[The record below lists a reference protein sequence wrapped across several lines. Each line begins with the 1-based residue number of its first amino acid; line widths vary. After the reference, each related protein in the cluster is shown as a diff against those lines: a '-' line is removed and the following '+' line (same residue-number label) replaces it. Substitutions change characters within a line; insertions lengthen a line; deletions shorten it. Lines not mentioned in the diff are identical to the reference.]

1 MKKLILLA
9 AAMILLAGCNKIK
22 EVTSKKFT
30 VNDVKFNFSANVDN
44 TAAAAMS
51 GMTRAGTTN
60 SFTVTRTV
68 NISELGSSELE
79 EYASKISEVAVNSS
93 LINVT
98 INLEGNYTVTNLTV
112 SAAEVPGSL
121 VVPSY
126 TVGGAFTPPSN
137 MFTYTATL
145 IMKLID
151 AKSVTVTVKGDTD
164 APIGTTVNISYEND
178 LIFTAS
184 LL

>member
-1 MKKLILLA
+1 VA
-9 AAMILLAGCNKIK
+9 AVA
-22 EVTSKKFT
+22 
-30 VNDVKFNFSANVDN
+30 
-44 TAAAAMS
+44 S
-51 GMTRAGTTN
+51 GITRAGTAN

-68 NISELGSSELE
+68 NISELGSSELD
-79 EYASKISEVAVNSS
+79 EYANKISNVVVNSS

-98 INLEGNYTVTNLTV
+98 IVPAGSYTVSNLTV
-112 SAAEVPGSL
+112 SAAGVSGSL

-145 IMKLID
+145 IMKLIE
-151 AKSVTVTVKGDTD
+151 AKSLTVTVSGDTD
-164 APIGTTVNISYEND
+164 APVGTTVNISYEND

-184 LL
+184 LLN